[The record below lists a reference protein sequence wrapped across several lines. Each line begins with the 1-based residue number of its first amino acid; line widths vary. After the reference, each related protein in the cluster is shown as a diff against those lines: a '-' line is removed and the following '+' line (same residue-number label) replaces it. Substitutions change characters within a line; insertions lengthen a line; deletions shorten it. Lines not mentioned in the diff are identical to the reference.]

1 MDTTNT
7 ISLLSAVVAFISLL
21 LGCYYANDA
30 RKSAER
36 ANRFSSGM
44 LENDVRRLIIE
55 AKTRFE
61 DLATELENLLNGRS
75 VDELSDAEKKL
86 FNQKKLRFQ
95 SRIEEVLN
103 SYEQACGKY
112 IDEKID
118 KNRFRK
124 DYTSEVQRIF
134 SDKKSFYDLLH
145 PQGTSK
151 FKALW
156 KVYEEWFNL
165 EK

>member
-1 MDTTNT
+1 
-7 ISLLSAVVAFISLL
+7 
-21 LGCYYANDA
+21 
-30 RKSAER
+30 
-36 ANRFSSGM
+36 M